1 MNIKK
6 GLQYGLATAA
16 IGLFSAF
23 TPITGKLIGNGGQAT
38 LYSHTAVEDINATN
52 NNVTGTIEPT
62 SGKVV
67 VVVPMQSFEFE
78 KSMMQ
83 KHFNGKK
90 FLNTKEFPKAKFVGH
105 IANIGHVK
113 FDADGTYHVTVK
125 GNLTIKG
132 KTNEITE
139 KGTVV
144 VTEGK
149 VTSNIKFNIV
159 LADYGVEFT
168 KGKPSTKIAKT
179 VEITSKI
186 IYSPK
191 Q

>member
-6 GLQYGLATAA
+6 GLQYGLAAAA

-23 TPITGKLIGNGGQAT
+23 APVSGKLIGKAGQAT
-38 LYSHTAVEDINATN
+38 LHSHTAVEDINATN
-52 NNVTGTIEPT
+52 NNVTGTIETT

-67 VVVPMQSFEFE
+67 VVVPMQSFEFK

-90 FLNTKEFPKAKFVGH
+90 FLNTKEFPKAKFVG
-105 IANIGHVK
+105 NITNLADVK
-113 FDADGTYHVTVK
+113 WDADGTYDVTVK

-139 KGTVV
+139 KGTVTV
-144 VTEGK
+144 AEGK
-149 VTSNIKFNIV
+149 VTSDIKFNIV
-159 LADYGVEFT
+159 LAEYGVEFT
-168 KGKPSTKIAKT
+168 KGKPSKSIAKT

-186 IYSPK
+186 NYSPK

>member
-6 GLQYGLATAA
+6 GLQYGLAVAA

-23 TPITGKLIGNGGQAT
+23 TPVAEKLIGKGGQAT
-38 LYSHTAVEDINATN
+38 LFSHTAVEDINAIN
-52 NNVTGTIEPT
+52 NNVTGKIET
-62 SGKVV
+62 TTGKVV
-67 VVVPMQSFEFE
+67 VVVPMQSFEFK
-78 KSMMQ
+78 KSLMQ

-90 FLNTKEFPKAKFVGH
+90 FLNTKEFPKAKFVG
-105 IANIGHVK
+105 NIINVAHVK
-113 FDADGTYHVTVK
+113 FDVDGTDAVTVK
-125 GNLTIKG
+125 GSLTIKG

-139 KGTVV
+139 KGSVV
-144 VTEGK
+144 VAGRK
-149 VTSNIKFNIV
+149 VTSDIKFNVV

-168 KGKPSTKIAKT
+168 KGKPSKNIAKT

-186 IYSPK
+186 TYSPK